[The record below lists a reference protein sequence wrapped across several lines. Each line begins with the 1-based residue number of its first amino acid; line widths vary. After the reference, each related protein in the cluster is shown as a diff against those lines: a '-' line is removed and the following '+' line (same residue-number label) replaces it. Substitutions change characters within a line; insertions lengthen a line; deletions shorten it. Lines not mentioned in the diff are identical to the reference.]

1 MTNKILNNPLLKSIS
16 LMLGLILVLFIAGML
31 TAIRDIDS
39 NIIFFVAF
47 LIVSVLIIVHIIK
60 NKKYKTY
67 GFKKSSF
74 KEVNILYILPLFII
88 SLIPLLAGVNP
99 ELTLSRFFYLIFYMA
114 LVAFVEEVLYRAI
127 IFNNLKQKS
136 IKYAVIIS
144 AIMFGIS
151 HLITMTAGKGLID
164 VLNQVILAIII
175 GLILALI
182 INYSKNIYICIGY
195 HFLNNLIVSISDSF
209 GIYDLYITYV
219 LLSALILYLLF
230 LIQKLK
236 NLNTQSRLV

>member
-1 MTNKILNNPLLKSIS
+1 MKNKIINNPLLKSIS
-16 LMLGLILVLFIAGML
+16 LMLGLIVVLFMAGIL
-31 TAIRDIDS
+31 SAIKDIDS
-39 NIIFFVAF
+39 NITFFVAF
-47 LIVSVLIIVHIIK
+47 LIVGVLEIVHIIK

-74 KEVNILYILPLFII
+74 KKVNILYILPLFII

-99 ELTLSRFFYLIFYMA
+99 ELTSYRFIYLIFYMA
-114 LVAFVEEVLYRAI
+114 LVAFVEEVLYRGI

-151 HLITMTAGKGLID
+151 HLITMTGGKSLID

-182 INYSKNIYICIGY
+182 MNYTKNIYICIGY
-195 HFLNNLIVSISDSF
+195 HFLNNLIVSIFDSF
-209 GIYDLYITYV
+209 GIYDVHISYV
-219 LLSALILYLLF
+219 LLMALILYLLF
-230 LIQKLK
+230 LIKKLK
-236 NLNTQSRLV
+236 DVNAQSRLV